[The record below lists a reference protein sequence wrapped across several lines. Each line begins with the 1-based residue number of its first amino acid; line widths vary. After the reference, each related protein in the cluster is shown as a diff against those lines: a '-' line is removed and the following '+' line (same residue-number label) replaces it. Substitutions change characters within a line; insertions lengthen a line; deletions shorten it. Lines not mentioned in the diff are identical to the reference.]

1 MDFNRA
7 FRLYMSQKLSADS
20 IRNYSDVVI
29 VGDVE

>member
-1 MDFNRA
+1 MVLNWV
-7 FRLYMSQKLSADS
+7 FRLYMSQKLSAGS